1 MIKTTPINPII
12 FIEKK
17 HPMKMKLSDEYIQH
31 IRQVKKLNEELDN
44 IDRKILRNWVN
55 TYGILK
61 S

>member
-1 MIKTTPINPII
+1 
-12 FIEKK
+12 
-17 HPMKMKLSDEYIQH
+17 MKLSDEYIQH